1 MPLGTLDRKAPSL
14 FKQGPSPLARLTFC
28 SALALFLMVAD
39 ARFHVTEPVR
49 KGIGTVLMPLQ
60 WLMLKP
66 VEFARDGA
74 GYFQALE
81 EAQQG
86 RDAAQSR
93 MAAMSQQA
101 NQVELLLQENAQ
113 LRQLLDLRTRVTTPG
128 MAAQVVY
135 DAADPYTRRVVI
147 DRGQMA
153 GVVAGSPVID
163 AGGVLG
169 QVTRVFPLSS
179 EVTLLIDRDQAIPVR
194 NMRTG
199 VRGVAYGDP
208 VMIHGGGME
217 LRFMASNADVQEGDL
232 LSTSGMDGVYPA
244 GLPVAKVIKVEKR
257 ADSSFSRIYCEPLA
271 QMMGAQYATVLKPLA
286 DDVRAE
292 VEAEVPAPKS
302 GKADKPAKTT
312 RDLPGRAQGQG
323 TRP

>member
-14 FKQGPSPLARLTFC
+14 FKQGPSPLARLTFY

-49 KGIGTVLMPLQ
+49 KGIGAVLMPIQ

-66 VEFARDGA
+66 VELARGGA

-81 EAQQG
+81 VAQKG
-86 RDAAQSR
+86 RDEAQSR

-113 LRQLLDLRTRVTTPG
+113 LRQLLELRDRVKAPG

-147 DRGQMA
+147 DRGQIA
-153 GVVAGSPVID
+153 GVEPGSPVID
-163 AGGVLG
+163 ASGVLG

-199 VRGVAYGDP
+199 ARGVAYGDP
-208 VMIHGGGME
+208 VMVHGGGME
-217 LRFMASNADVQEGDL
+217 LRFMPSNADVQEGDM
-232 LSTSGMDGVYPA
+232 LSTSGMDGVYQP

-271 QMMGAQYATVLKPLA
+271 QMSGAQYVTVLAPLM
-286 DDVRAE
+286 DGVRAE

-302 GKADKPAKTT
+302 GKVEKPAKTK
-312 RDLPGRAQGQG
+312 DLPGR
-323 TRP
+323 RPEGARP

>member
-14 FKQGPSPLARLTFC
+14 FKHGPSPLARLTLY

-49 KGIGTVLMPLQ
+49 KGIGTVLMPIQ

-66 VEFARDGA
+66 VEFARGGA

-81 EAQQG
+81 DAQRG
-86 RDAAQSR
+86 RDEAQSR

-113 LRQLLDLRTRVTTPG
+113 LRQMLELRDRVKAPG

-153 GVVAGSPVID
+153 EVQPGSPVID
-163 AGGVLG
+163 ASGVLG

-194 NMRTG
+194 NVRTG
-199 VRGVAYGDP
+199 ARGVAYGDP
-208 VMIHGGGME
+208 VMMHGGGME
-217 LRFMASNADVQEGDL
+217 LRFMPSNADVQEGDML
-232 LSTSGMDGVYPA
+232 TTSGMDGVYQA

-271 QMMGAQYATVLKPLA
+271 QMSGAQYVTVLAPLS
-286 DDVRAE
+286 DGVRAE
-292 VEAEVPAPKS
+292 VEDEVPAPKS
-302 GKADKPAKTT
+302 GKVDKPAKAG
-312 RDLPGRAQGQG
+312 RDLPGRPAAGG
-323 TRP
+323 RP

>member
-14 FKQGPSPLARLTFC
+14 FKHEPSPLARLTLY

-49 KGIGTVLMPLQ
+49 KGIGMVLMPIQ

-66 VEFARDGA
+66 VELARGGT
-74 GYFQALE
+74 GYFQSLE

-86 RDAAQSR
+86 RDEAKSK

-113 LRQLLDLRTRVTTPG
+113 LRQLLALRDRVKAEGT
-128 MAAQVVY
+128 AAQVVY

-147 DRGQMA
+147 DRGQIS

-163 AGGVLG
+163 ASGVLG

-199 VRGVAYGDP
+199 ARGVAYGDP

-217 LRFMASNADVQEGDL
+217 LRFMPSNADVQEGDL
-232 LSTSGMDGVYPA
+232 LSTSGMDGVYQA

-271 QMMGAQYATVLKPLA
+271 QMSGAQYVSVLKPLT
-286 DDVRAE
+286 DGVREE
-292 VEAEVPAPKS
+292 VEAVVPAPKS
-302 GKADKPAKTT
+302 GKADRPEKAK
-312 RDLPGRAQGQG
+312 DLPGRTQQGG
-323 TRP
+323 ARP